1 MQLTIGKIFKG
12 DRAVWVVLLLL
23 SLLSLLIVYSAT
35 GALAYRVASGNTLK
49 FLIRQ
54 VVFLGAGIGVILIMV
69 NWLPVKLYSK
79 LALIMVWVSIG
90 FFLFALAM
98 RGTQFVSSSL
108 RTINIYGLSFQP
120 AELAKI
126 SLILYTARVL
136 GRRKLMK
143 VDGDKDDELTLA
155 PGESWHPFKWI
166 MIYTGIICFF
176 IFISDFSTSALLFA
190 TVMTMMF
197 VGRVPLKYLLSV
209 VGAGIALVVTIYFT
223 ADILPSDLGRLQTMK
238 GRIDRFIN
246 PPSPEAAQGITQA
259 DYAKL
264 AIYSGG
270 VIGKGPSHSDV
281 ANYMA
286 AAYND
291 FIFAIIVEEYGLIG
305 GVAVILLFLIFF
317 YRGAIIIKRATRTF
331 PAFLVLGLT
340 LVLVFQAMIN
350 IGVSSGALPV
360 TGQPLPWISLGGTS
374 LLFTSVAFGLI
385 LSVSHQNQRNK
396 EVEEQP
402 LMLEAPD
409 EDYEIANEKDK

>member
-1 MQLTIGKIFKG
+1 MELSIAKIFKG
-12 DRAVWVVLLLL
+12 DRVVWMVLMLL

-49 FLIRQ
+49 YLLRQ
-54 VVFLGAGIGVILIMV
+54 VGFLAGGIGVILVMV

-79 LALIMVWVSIG
+79 LAFWLVWASIG
-90 FFLFALAM
+90 FLLFSVAM
-98 RGTQFVSSSL
+98 RGTQFVSSSG
-108 RTINIYGLSFQP
+108 RTLNFFGLTFQP

-126 SLILYTARVL
+126 SLILYTAKVL
-136 GRRKLMK
+136 GKRQKTK
-143 VDGDKDDELTLA
+143 GDLWDA
-155 PGESWHPFKWI
+155 FKRI
-166 MIYTGIICFF
+166 ILFTGAICGL

-190 TVMTMMF
+190 AIMTMMF
-197 VGRVPLKYLLSV
+197 AGRIPLKYLFSV
-209 VGAGIALVVTIYFT
+209 VGAGIALVVVIYLT
-223 ADILPSDLGRLQTMK
+223 ADMLPSSLGRVQTMK
-238 GRIDRFIN
+238 GRIERFIH
-246 PPSPEAAQGITQA
+246 PPPPEASQGITQA

-270 VIGKGPSHSDV
+270 IFGKGPGHSDV

-305 GVAVILLFLIFF
+305 GIVVIGLFLIFF
-317 YRGAIIIKRATRTF
+317 FRGVIIVRRATRTF
-331 PAFLVLGLT
+331 PAFLVIGLT
-340 LVLVFQAMIN
+340 LVLTFQAMIN

-385 LSVSHQNQRNK
+385 LSVSHQNQKNH
-396 EVEEQP
+396 EVEAQP
-402 LMLEAPD
+402 LMVKAPD
-409 EDYEIANEKDK
+409 EDYEIEHDEKDK